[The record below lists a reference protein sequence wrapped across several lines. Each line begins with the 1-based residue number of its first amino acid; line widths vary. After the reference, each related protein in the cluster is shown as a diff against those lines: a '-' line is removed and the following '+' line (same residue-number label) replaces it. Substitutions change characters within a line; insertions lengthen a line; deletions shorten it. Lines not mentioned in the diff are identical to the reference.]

1 MDQGGHGD
9 GAAAL
14 LDPRVRRRAV
24 LAATIGCGIETYD
37 FVTFAFF
44 AIQIGH
50 AFFPSHDRYLS
61 LMGALATF
69 GAGFIGRPIG
79 AWVLGGYGDR
89 VGRKPAMLIS
99 MVLMGLAIATLAL
112 TPSYA
117 MIGIAAPIIAVV
129 ARLVQGFALGAETGA
144 STTYLIEAGDPER
157 RGFSASLQGVSQNV
171 GITCGALAGF
181 VLSLLLSEAQ
191 LSDFGWRIALL
202 LGTSVVPFAL
212 VIRRTLPETRE
223 PESAGNPEPEPFGT
237 APGPTFRQVVWCGG
251 TIIAAST
258 IATYFVNYTAT
269 FGQAELHLSTRGA
282 MAAQVSAT
290 AIRVVAG
297 LLGGWLSDRWGRR
310 VMQIYPQI
318 VLVLLIVPAFGWLL
332 SLRSVG
338 VLIAVNLLFSA
349 LGGLKEGSV
358 YAAIAES
365 LNPAIRARGFSL
377 IYALPVTIFG
387 GTTQLLLTWL
397 LKVTGTPMSIAW
409 YLAGVQVIG
418 LVAML
423 LLPESALRQRRAR
436 GGPTLAP
443 A

>member
-1 MDQGGHGD
+1 
-9 GAAAL
+9 
-14 LDPRVRRRAV
+14 
-24 LAATIGCGIETYD
+24 
-37 FVTFAFF
+37 
-44 AIQIGH
+44 
-50 AFFPSHDRYLS
+50 
-61 LMGALATF
+61 
-69 GAGFIGRPIG
+69 
-79 AWVLGGYGDR
+79 
-89 VGRKPAMLIS
+89 
-99 MVLMGLAIATLAL
+99 
-112 TPSYA
+112 
-117 MIGIAAPIIAVV
+117 
-129 ARLVQGFALGAETGA
+129 
-144 STTYLIEAGDPER
+144 
-157 RGFSASLQGVSQNV
+157 
-171 GITCGALAGF
+171 
-181 VLSLLLSEAQ
+181 
-191 LSDFGWRIALL
+191 
-202 LGTSVVPFAL
+202 
-212 VIRRTLPETRE
+212 
-223 PESAGNPEPEPFGT
+223 
-237 APGPTFRQVVWCGG
+237 
-251 TIIAAST
+251 
-258 IATYFVNYTAT
+258 
-269 FGQAELHLSTRGA
+269 

-418 LVAML
+418 LIAML
-423 LLPESALRQRRAR
+423 LLPESAPRQRRAR
-436 GGPTLAP
+436 GGLTLAP